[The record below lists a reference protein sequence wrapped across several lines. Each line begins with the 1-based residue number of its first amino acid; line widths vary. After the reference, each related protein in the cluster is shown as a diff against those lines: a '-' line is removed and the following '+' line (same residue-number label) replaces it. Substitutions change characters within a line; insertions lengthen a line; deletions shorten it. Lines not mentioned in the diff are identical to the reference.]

1 MGVGVQFVLRVLKP
15 FFLLNIMIHSSPA
28 CSRKK
33 VCLSNIYQFRVIML
47 SVICCTCMCI
57 LFGGLLNQH
66 EPYITICLFILFL
79 LWLVKDCQYG
89 FMTKYMSE
97 KWFLLFE

>member
-33 VCLSNIYQFRVIML
+33 EFKMLLAVCSNKIPIFLEFAGNFLHGLTLI
-47 SVICCTCMCI
+47 SI
-57 LFGGLLNQH
+57 L
-66 EPYITICLFILFL
+66 
-79 LWLVKDCQYG
+79 
-89 FMTKYMSE
+89 
-97 KWFLLFE
+97 